1 MPNTLRFYQDFTP
14 NLGRGEHFYFD
25 DIDDYLTAISSHLF
39 GYIETLDNYRISS
52 LVLRFPYPIQYDEQT
67 GDFAHF
73 ENITYI
79 AEYDERI
86 QLWRFYH
93 VKSFTYLSNYIEFNL
108 SRDLL
113 ADFIAKA
120 SLEHIFV
127 QRCNR
132 LPSGVNCGHYD
143 PVTNTRTD
151 ALLTDNDYRNFTAL
165 KNDPSLDDVFVVFV
179 CIYQRYKQNDPFMGN
194 ITVSDVNVYA
204 VNPRTY
210 CETIPDLNKSSYIE
224 RTIAAISG
232 IYGVSTGSGHND
244 AYACA
249 AFVVPSE
256 FIPYK
261 EGAINRFLTVTNQ
274 DFFWDSTLNDG
285 NLYYVDPSYINIRFD
300 IEQRANAVRY
310 FGTPSAM
317 LLMPPSFDE
326 NGYIS
331 PTIECIVKKDDIQ
344 IIARCGD
351 SQLDISKSF
360 SVGLPN
366 ANGPASPEQ
375 QIARGVSTI
384 GSLVGAATNF
394 AAGNVVG
401 AGLGVATALLPKD
414 TTSNAQYKNNGDGLS
429 TWKKWKQSVDP
440 TTDPNIRYPIGITQY
455 PSMDTYKES
464 NYVKYNG
471 GIINAFVTSLHNCII
486 GRALT
491 LGLTAN
497 RAYIK
502 ATIDVENVPL
512 DACDYIAQEF
522 ANGLEIIEL

>member
-1 MPNTLRFYQDFTP
+1 MPNTLRFYQNFTP
-14 NLGRGEHFYFD
+14 NLGRGEHYYFD
-25 DIDDYLTAISSHLF
+25 DIDDYFTAISSHLF
-39 GYIETLDNYRISS
+39 GYIETVDNYRITS
-52 LVLRFPYPIQYDEQT
+52 LVLRLPYPIQYDEQT

-108 SRDLL
+108 SRDLW

-132 LPSGVNCGHYD
+132 LPNGVYCGHYD

-151 ALLTDNDYRNFTAL
+151 ALLTDNDYHNFSSL
-165 KNDPSLDDVFVVFV
+165 KNDPTLDDVWVVFV
-179 CIYQRYKQNDPFMGN
+179 CIYEVYKDPSWFSGN
-194 ITVSDVNVYA
+194 ITASAVQVYG
-204 VNPRTY
+204 VKPSTY
-210 CETIPDLNKSSYIE
+210 IPSGNKDEYIE
-224 RTIAAISG
+224 KTIAAISR
-232 IYGVSTGSGHND
+232 IYAVEAGQTDND
-244 AYACA
+244 AYACLA
-249 AFVVPSE
+249 YIVPQD
-256 FIPYK
+256 FIPIRTPAVNHFYSS
-261 EGAINRFLTVTNQ
+261 GNA
-274 DFFWDSTLNDG
+274 DFWNDSQEQG
-285 NLYYVDPSYINIRFD
+285 NLYAIDPSYINIRFD
-300 IEQRANAVRY
+300 IEQRENAVRY

-317 LLMPPSFDE
+317 LLLPSSFDE

-394 AAGNVVG
+394 AAGNIVG

-414 TTSNAQYKNNGDGLS
+414 TKSNAEYKNNGDGLS
-429 TWKKWKQSVDP
+429 TWKKWKVSVDP

-455 PSMDTYKES
+455 PSMDTYKEA

-471 GIINAFVTSLHNCII
+471 GIINAFVSSIHNCII

-491 LGLTAN
+491 LGLQAS

-502 ATIDVENVPL
+502 ATIDVENAPL
-512 DACDYIAQEF
+512 DACDYIANEF
-522 ANGLEIIEL
+522 ANGLEIVEL